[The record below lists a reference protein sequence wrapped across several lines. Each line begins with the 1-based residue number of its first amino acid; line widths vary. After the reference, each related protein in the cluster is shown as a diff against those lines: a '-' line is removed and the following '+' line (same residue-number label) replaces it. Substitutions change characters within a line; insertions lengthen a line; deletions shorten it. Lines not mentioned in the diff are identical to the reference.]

1 MFMQFPSMD
10 TILSTT
16 LSAIVYTA
24 VSTAGDATASAAKLG
39 IELAG
44 KLLGYGTDMVAG
56 PIAGNT
62 VRYISNSYSDITKH
76 TIVKSTRI
84 GAVSLSL
91 VAGTGVILTT
101 LAVSHGSNIITNYF
115 NAHSV
120 NTNKKPIK
128 LHKQLYIKN

>member
-16 LSAIVYTA
+16 LSAIVYTV
-24 VSTAGDATASAAKLG
+24 VSTAGDATASAAKIG

-62 VRYISNSYSDITKH
+62 VRYVSNSYSDITKH

-91 VAGTGVILTT
+91 VAGTGVILGT
-101 LAVSHGSNIITNYF
+101 LAVSHGSNIIVNYF
-115 NAHSV
+115 NTHRD
-120 NTNKKPIK
+120 PIK